1 MMYIT
6 IMRSELIV
14 KNLREAGM
22 AQQPA
27 CDQGRGAANAILLL
41 LFGES
46 SMLVLSSRHSGV
58 VTQRSVHLD

>member
-1 MMYIT
+1 
-6 IMRSELIV
+6 
-14 KNLREAGM
+14 M

-41 LFGES
+41 LSGES